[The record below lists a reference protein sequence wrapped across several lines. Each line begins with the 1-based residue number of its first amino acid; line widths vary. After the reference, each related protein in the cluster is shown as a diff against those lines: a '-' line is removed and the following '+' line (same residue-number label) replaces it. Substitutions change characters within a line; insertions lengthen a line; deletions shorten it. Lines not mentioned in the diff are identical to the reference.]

1 MCTPDA
7 DRLRR
12 IARTL
17 LECGLDPASA
27 DPHLLL
33 RTRVTSSALFI
44 AIGLAPILGPFYAT
58 IASPWFTWVYAG
70 GALAWMACYVALW
83 RTQRPLLVSKI
94 GLTILWAVCNASF
107 WLLGGFSSPI
117 LCWLFVLPIAT
128 SVLSDSRG
136 VWVASLAAAITC
148 AGYWAMPQLGIDVP
162 NTLRPEYANLGPLVY
177 RELALAVMAALL
189 WIWMGSQRSLEHRL
203 AESLA
208 RAEEERQNVGLLLEA
223 SAASNA
229 SAGFREVAPRNLEGL
244 ARALG
249 AQVGRLWLRTSAG
262 ALAPMAEF
270 RGPEAEGAAYSAE
283 FSREFVST
291 EMGPVSIDLTRDPR
305 RPHHLLFH
313 PVIVEGEAIGL
324 LELNVASTRREP
336 RVMLDLLAHVASQ
349 LALVAERERANES
362 IRALAYVDPLSGLPN
377 RLAFQERLPLV
388 LSRLAER
395 GRKAALLFVD
405 LNGFKRVNDSLGH
418 GSGDA
423 LLREVARR
431 LRRALRMSDHLWRA
445 HSDAPALARFGGDEF
460 TVLITEITQARG
472 AEIVAMRILDA
483 LSAPVQI
490 HGHETVVGASI
501 GIALFPED
509 AESGPDLIQRADQAM
524 YRAKLRGGSAFE
536 RYDGNADVTQRRFEL
551 GEELRR
557 AFDEGALRLEYQPL
571 FRTRDGALVGAEA
584 LVRWTHP
591 ERGAIS
597 PAEFVPLAEATG
609 LIERLGRWVVEQACR
624 QTLAWEPMLP
634 AGFRVAA
641 NVSARQLHAPFE
653 EQLRELFAAIGCDPR
668 RLEVELTES
677 ALLVST
683 ANVEQRLRSIVALGV
698 NVVLDDFGTGYS
710 SLAFL
715 KQFPIAKVK
724 IDRGFVA
731 GLPDEKGDVAIT
743 LAILGMARSLGLS
756 VVAEGVED
764 EAQHEFLMRHGCE
777 AVQGHLL
784 GRPVPPAEFEARWLR
799 G

>member
-1 MCTPDA
+1 MLPA
-7 DRLRR
+7 DSLRR
-12 IARTL
+12 FGRTL
-17 LECGLDPASA
+17 IECGLDPATTE
-27 DPHLLL
+27 PRLL
-33 RTRVTSSALFI
+33 RRMRVSASALFI
-44 AIGLAPILGPFYAT
+44 AIGLSPVIGTLYAT
-58 IASPWFTWVYAG
+58 MASPTIAWVYAAG
-70 GALAWMACYVALW
+70 AAAWIGCYGALWKT
-83 RTQRPLLVSKI
+83 RRPLLVSKV
-94 GLTILWAVCNASF
+94 GLTILWAVCDASF
-107 WLLGGFSSPI
+107 WLLGGFASPI

-136 VWVASLAAAITC
+136 VWMSSLGAAVTC
-148 AGYWAMPQLGIDVP
+148 AVFWALPQLGVAVP
-162 NTLRPEYANLGPLVY
+162 NTLRPEYASVAPLLY
-177 RELALAVMAALL
+177 REIAMAVIACLL
-189 WIWMGSQRSLEHRL
+189 WIWMGSQRSLERRL

-208 RAEEERQNVGLLLEA
+208 RAQEERQNVALLLEA

-249 AQVGRLWLRTSAG
+249 AQVGRLWLPTSRG
-262 ALAPMAEF
+262 EFGPLAEYRA
-270 RGPEAEGAAYSAE
+270 PEATGAAFSADL
-283 FSREFVST
+283 SREFVSAA
-291 EMGPVSIDLTRDPR
+291 MGPSLIDLSSDPAH
-305 RPHHLLFH
+305 PHHVLFH
-313 PVIVEGEAIGL
+313 PVVVEGEPIAL

-336 RVMLDLLAHVASQ
+336 RVLLELMAHVASQ
-349 LALVAERERANES
+349 LALVAERERAHES

-388 LSRLAER
+388 LSRLSEG

-431 LRRALRMSDHLWRA
+431 LRSALRMSDHLWRA
-445 HSDAPALARFGGDEF
+445 HAEAPALARFGGDEF
-460 TVLITEITQARG
+460 TVLATEIAGAGG
-472 AEIVAMRILDA
+472 AEVVAQRILDSLA
-483 LSAPVQI
+483 APVEI
-490 HGHETVVGASI
+490 HGHEIVVGASI

-524 YRAKLRGGSAFE
+524 YRAKLRGGSAWE
-536 RYDGNADVTQRRFEL
+536 RYDGSTDVSQQRFEL
-551 GEELRR
+551 GEALRR
-557 AFDEGALRLEYQPL
+557 ALDERSLSLEYQPL

-584 LVRWTHP
+584 LARWTHP
-591 ERGAIS
+591 QRGAIS
-597 PAEFVPLAEATG
+597 PSEFIPLAEATG
-609 LIERLGRWVVEQACR
+609 LIERLGRWVVEQACLQAR
-624 QTLAWEPMLP
+624 AWEPRLP
-634 AGFRVAA
+634 EGFRVAA

-653 EQLRELFAAIGCDPR
+653 EQLRDLFAETGCDPR

-683 ANVEQRLRSIVALGV
+683 ANVEQRLRRIVALGV
-698 NVVLDDFGTGYS
+698 DVVLDDFGTGYS

-724 IDRGFVA
+724 IDRGFVN
-731 GLPDEKGDVAIT
+731 GLPDENGDVAIT
-743 LAILGMARSLGLS
+743 LAILGMARSLGLA

-764 EAQHEFLMRHGCE
+764 EAQHEFLLRHGCD
-777 AVQGHLL
+777 AVQGYLL
-784 GRPVPPAEFEARWLR
+784 GRPVSAAEFEARWLR